1 MVDHAGQELVL
12 GAIGDLVDANE
23 HQSVQAVAVKR
34 VGDDPREDR
43 ADRAPRDPQQ
53 PLDLRLAHLLR
64 QPRGESFE
72 VERVPRPRPGPRHRL
87 VHIAAGRAVQPSEP
101 TLDHAPQAAE
111 IQRPPALLTMLLDL
125 KAARAAAR
133 ADRFLGAQ
141 DDGHDHR
148 LLTERHVPDPSTRKP
163 KHPVECRGDPHVAL
177 LVVADL

>member
-12 GAIGDLVDANE
+12 GAIGDLVYADE

-87 VHIAAGRAVQPSEP
+87 VHVAAAGAIQTSEP
-101 TLDHAPQAAE
+101 ALDHAPHAAD
-111 IQRPPALLTMLLDL
+111 IQRPPALEAMLFDL
-125 KAARAAAR
+125 QPARATAR
-133 ADRFLGAQ
+133 ADRLLRAQ
-141 DDGHDHR
+141 HDGHDHR
-148 LLTERHVPDPSTRKP
+148 LLPERHIRDPGARKP
-163 KHPVECRGDPHVAL
+163 KHRFNAAVTRTSPSFVGR
-177 LVVADL
+177 